1 MKNRYSFFASAFALG
16 FLLIAGTAQAAT
28 LYSQT
33 VSLTSGWNI
42 VSTPKVLDSHSFSAT
57 ENSTNFDIYALD
69 PSKTSGWATLA
80 DLGQT
85 EFAPLYG
92 YFINNKTG
100 STQTLTFNYKSG
112 TQPNE
117 RLFSRT
123 FTTTGWYSMGVANPT
138 YAKAQGAATTTDSN
152 NPNNILFSLRNFYS
166 QIVDFTVD
174 AFSSNADSVK
184 VGNTW
189 SAWTYSDGDL
199 ANDFRET
206 KAYAIYVNVANGL
219 YSGFQDNTA
228 YACSDGIDNDSD
240 GLIDFS
246 GDPGCSNSNDQDESN
261 IPGALTVSMS
271 SSPATQNVVAG
282 TQALHMANVLL
293 DATQSGENVRISSLK
308 LTQTGTISN
317 LSSCQLFNGSTV
329 LNSGSNVPST
339 LAASGSDTTFTLDN
353 TLTIT
358 KGSVVTLAVK
368 CNLGSATSGTHV
380 WSISG
385 AALSATGVT
394 TGSSID
400 VAETAGSGGT
410 MTIASPS
417 LAVSVDSSSP
427 SYALVAGG
435 TTGQT
440 MGVIKLRATN
450 EAISLTKLGLT
461 ITSGSATDLVQLY
474 IYDGATLVG
483 TATFT
488 GSNTL
493 ATSTLSTPVT
503 LPKDTDK
510 TLTIKADLADVGSGQ
525 SGTEGQLIK
534 VDPASAE
541 GSGQSSGST
550 VQSGATAGVTG
561 VRLFNT
567 YPTIVLDTVSS
578 TGIADGRLMR
588 FKVTANSADAVGVG
602 KFTFSVATTTL
613 TVTDV
618 QLIAYTDSSYSSPI
632 SGQGTGGQ
640 IGSTLSS
647 IPSSSN
653 FVIAP
658 TSAQVAIP
666 AGSTYYFELRGS
678 ISGNSTGAAAVT
690 ILKGDSAFDGMKQL
704 TDVSGNLVWT
714 PNATTTSSFT
724 TNDWT
729 SAHGVPGLP
738 TSGLTQT
745 RSN

>member
-1 MKNRYSFFASAFALG
+1 M
-16 FLLIAGTAQAAT
+16 
-28 LYSQT
+28 
-33 VSLTSGWNI
+33 
-42 VSTPKVLDSHSFSAT
+42 
-57 ENSTNFDIYALD
+57 
-69 PSKTSGWATLA
+69 
-80 DLGQT
+80 
-85 EFAPLYG
+85 
-92 YFINNKTG
+92 
-100 STQTLTFNYKSG
+100 
-112 TQPNE
+112 
-117 RLFSRT
+117 
-123 FTTTGWYSMGVANPT
+123 
-138 YAKAQGAATTTDSN
+138 
-152 NPNNILFSLRNFYS
+152 
-166 QIVDFTVD
+166 
-174 AFSSNADSVK
+174 
-184 VGNTW
+184 
-189 SAWTYSDGDL
+189 
-199 ANDFRET
+199 
-206 KAYAIYVNVANGL
+206 
-219 YSGFQDNTA
+219 
-228 YACSDGIDNDSD
+228 
-240 GLIDFS
+240 
-246 GDPGCSNSNDQDESN
+246 
-261 IPGALTVSMS
+261 
-271 SSPATQNVVAG
+271 
-282 TQALHMANVLL
+282 
-293 DATQSGENVRISSLK
+293 
-308 LTQTGTISN
+308 
-317 LSSCQLFNGSTV
+317 
-329 LNSGSNVPST
+329 
-339 LAASGSDTTFTLDN
+339 
-353 TLTIT
+353 
-358 KGSVVTLAVK
+358 
-368 CNLGSATSGTHV
+368 

-385 AALSATGVT
+385 TALSATGVT
-394 TGSSID
+394 TGTSID
-400 VAETAGSGGT
+400 VTETAGNGGT

-427 SYALVAGG
+427 SYSLTAGG

-493 ATSTLSTPVT
+493 ATSTLSTSVT

-550 VQSGATAGVTG
+550 VQSGATAGVAG

-567 YPTIVLDTVSS
+567 YPTVALETVSS

-588 FKVTANSADAVGVG
+588 FKITANSADALGIG
-602 KFTFSVATTTL
+602 KLTFSVATTTL

-647 IPSSSN
+647 IPSNSN
-653 FVIAP
+653 FTITP
-658 TSAQVAIP
+658 TSAQVTIP
-666 AGSTYYFELRGS
+666 AGATYYFELRGS
-678 ISGNSTGAAAVT
+678 ISGNSTGAAAAT
-690 ILKGDSAFDGMKQL
+690 TLKGDSAFDGMKQL

-724 TNDWT
+724 ANDWT
-729 SAHGVPGLP
+729 SAYGVPGLP